1 MATPNKNIARN
12 IWKTVGT
19 EVNLQWAQK
28 DITEKTAELTS
39 N

>member
-1 MATPNKNIARN
+1 MTGPEDESREAIKAGEASRDNE
-12 IWKTVGT
+12 WG
-19 EVNLQWAQK
+19 QK